1 MITIA
6 EAIANP
12 LAVVARSGE
21 NASEATSAACTNP
34 SALWLI
40 SRIENNRRK
49 SAWRSASRVVPMRSP
64 VALIAPIVG
73 ADFGNGPRQ
82 ADRNLMRRLWL
93 MLPAVLVTACYVVG
107 WFGWPAGAVVQAQNG
122 LIAFQSDRDGDA
134 EIFTVTADGSA
145 LTQLTTNDTF
155 DGEPS
160 WSPDGSEIAFVRAGT
175 CAQTCKS

>member
-73 ADFGNGPRQ
+73 AGVRESASA
-82 ADRNLMRRLWL
+82 ADRERVRHRLL
-93 MLPAVLVTACYVVG
+93 LVPAALLVFTLGVSG
-107 WFGWPAGAVVQAQNG
+107 GLPAGAQPG
-122 LIAFQSDRDGDA
+122 TLPG
-134 EIFTVTADGSA
+134 T
-145 LTQLTTNDTF
+145 
-155 DGEPS
+155 PP
-160 WSPDGSEIAFVRAGT
+160 PDGVHVEVSDFLFDPATVPLGRGQTVVFDFVGPSHHTATDSSGMG
-175 CAQTCKS
+175 